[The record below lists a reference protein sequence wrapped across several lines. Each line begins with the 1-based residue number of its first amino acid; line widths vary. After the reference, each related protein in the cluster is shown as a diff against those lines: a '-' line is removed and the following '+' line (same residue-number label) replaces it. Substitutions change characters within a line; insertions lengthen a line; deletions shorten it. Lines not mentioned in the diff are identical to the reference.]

1 MSPILHIAANEL
13 RLLARARVAQ
23 LAIALVVALSAVAA
37 LTAITQGQENREIR
51 SRFQAQADREFDG
64 QPARHPHRM
73 VHYGH
78 FVFRP
83 LPALAGFDPGVD
95 AFTGSTLFLEGHRQ
109 NSANFGDVRQSS
121 LLVRFGQLTPAFV
134 IQALGPLVLI
144 FLGFG
149 AIARERDSGLLRLHF
164 AQGVRA
170 GQVVLGKAAALS
182 VVAGLILAPALI
194 ALAWLTVFAGAV
206 PAAALMLAVG
216 YAAYLLVWVLATTS
230 ISALAPS
237 SRTALASLV
246 AAWALSA
253 ILAPRLATD
262 IALLAAPQPTR
273 LETDIAIQRDLK
285 KIGDSH
291 NPDDPYFTAFRASVL
306 KTYGVARVEDL
317 PVNYRGLIAME
328 GERLT
333 SALFETY
340 AERQFADQK
349 RQSGLALALG
359 GVSPTLAVRSLSMAA
374 SGTDLEGH
382 RRFLRQ
388 AEAYRY
394 AIVQR
399 LNRLQAERLTYSDDS
414 NRNSDPEAGRRVRI
428 DPGAWR
434 QTPDFIYRPASTAE
448 SLAASTPGLLLLGA
462 WLALAGGLAWAASR
476 RLERAGS

>member
-1 MSPILHIAANEL
+1 MSPILRIAANEL

-37 LTAITQGQENREIR
+37 LTAISQGRESQEIR

-164 AQGVRA
+164 AQGVKA

-182 VVAGLILAPALI
+182 VAAGLILAPALI

-206 PAAALMLAVG
+206 PAAALMLAAG

-434 QTPDFIYRPASTAE
+434 QTPDFVYRPASTAE

-462 WLALAGGLAWAASR
+462 WLALAGGLAWAARR
-476 RLERAGS
+476 RLERAGA

>member
-1 MSPILHIAANEL
+1 MSPVLRIAANEL
-13 RLLARARVAQ
+13 RLLARTRVAQ
-23 LAIALVVALSAVAA
+23 IAVALVVALSAVAA
-37 LTAITQGQENREIR
+37 LTAISQGRESQEIR

-144 FLGFG
+144 FIGFG
-149 AIARERDSGLLRLHF
+149 ALARERESGLLRLHL
-164 AQGVRA
+164 AQGVGARQVLA
-170 GQVVLGKAAALS
+170 GKVVALAA
-182 VVAGLILAPALI
+182 VAGLILAPALI
-194 ALAWLTVFAGAV
+194 ALVWLALFGGA
-206 PAAALMLAVG
+206 PAPAVAMLAGG
-216 YAAYLLVWVLATTS
+216 YAVYLLVWVLITTS
-230 ISALAPS
+230 VSALAPS
-237 SRTALASLV
+237 SRSALALLV
-246 AAWALSA
+246 AGWAVSA

-262 IALLAAPQPTR
+262 IALAAMPQASR

-285 KIGDSH
+285 TIGDSH
-291 NPDDPYFTAFRASVL
+291 NPDDPHFNAFRASVL
-306 KTYGVARVEDL
+306 KSYGVSRVEDL

-333 SALFETY
+333 SALFDRY
-340 AERQFADQK
+340 AERQFAGQ
-349 RQSGLALALG
+349 REQSRMALMLGLA
-359 GVSPTLAVRSLSMAA
+359 SPTLAVRSLSMAA
-374 SGTDLEGH
+374 SGADLEGH
-382 RRFLRQ
+382 RRFLQQ

-394 AIVQR
+394 TIVQR
-399 LNRLQAERLTYSDDS
+399 LNRLQAEALTFSDDT
-414 NRNSDPEAGRRVRI
+414 NRNRDPEAGRRVRI

-434 QTPDFIYRPASTAE
+434 RTPDFVYRPASTAE
-448 SLAASTPGLLLLGA
+448 ALTAALPGLALLGLWAGLAGSLAWGA
-462 WLALAGGLAWAASR
+462 GR
-476 RLERAGS
+476 RLERGAG

>member
-1 MSPILHIAANEL
+1 MSPVLRIATNEL
-13 RLLARARVAQ
+13 RVLARARVAQ

-434 QTPDFIYRPASTAE
+434 QTPDFVYRPASTAE

>member
-1 MSPILHIAANEL
+1 MSPILRIAANEL

-37 LTAITQGQENREIR
+37 LTAISQGQESQEIR

-182 VVAGLILAPALI
+182 VAAGLILAPALI

-206 PAAALMLAVG
+206 PAAALMLAAG

-414 NRNSDPEAGRRVRI
+414 NRNSDPAAGRRVRI
-428 DPGAWR
+428 DPEAWR
-434 QTPDFIYRPASTAE
+434 QTPDFVYRPASTAE

-462 WLALAGGLAWAASR
+462 WMALASGLAWAASR

>member
-1 MSPILHIAANEL
+1 MSPVLRIATNEL
-13 RLLARARVAQ
+13 RVLARARVAQ
-23 LAIALVVALSAVAA
+23 LAIALVVALSAIAA
-37 LTAITQGQENREIR
+37 LTAITQGLESQEIR

-206 PAAALMLAVG
+206 PAAALMLAAG
-216 YAAYLLVWVLATTS
+216 YVAYLLVWVLATTS

-434 QTPDFIYRPASTAE
+434 QTPDFVYRPASTTE

>member
-1 MSPILHIAANEL
+1 MSPILRIAANEL

-194 ALAWLTVFAGAV
+194 ALAWLTIFAGAV
-206 PAAALMLAVG
+206 PAAALMLAAG

-434 QTPDFIYRPASTAE
+434 QTPDFVYRPASTAE

>member
-1 MSPILHIAANEL
+1 MSPVLRIATNEL
-13 RLLARARVAQ
+13 RVLARARVAQ

-37 LTAITQGQENREIR
+37 LTAITQGQESQEIR

-206 PAAALMLAVG
+206 PAAALMLAAG

-414 NRNSDPEAGRRVRI
+414 NRNSNPEAGRRVRI

-434 QTPDFIYRPASTAE
+434 QTPDFVYRPASTAE

>member
-1 MSPILHIAANEL
+1 MSPVLRIATNEL
-13 RLLARARVAQ
+13 RVLARARVAQ

-37 LTAITQGQENREIR
+37 LTAITQGQESQEIR

-206 PAAALMLAVG
+206 PAAALMLAAG

-388 AEAYRY
+388 TEAYRY

-434 QTPDFIYRPASTAE
+434 QTPDFVYRPASTAE

>member
-1 MSPILHIAANEL
+1 MSPILRIAANEL

-37 LTAITQGQENREIR
+37 LTAITQGQESQEIR

-206 PAAALMLAVG
+206 PAAALMLAAG

-349 RQSGLALALG
+349 RQSGLALVLG

-434 QTPDFIYRPASTAE
+434 QTPDFVYRPASTAE

>member
-1 MSPILHIAANEL
+1 MSPVLRIATNEL
-13 RLLARARVAQ
+13 RVLARARVAQ

-206 PAAALMLAVG
+206 PAAALMLAAG

>member
-206 PAAALMLAVG
+206 PAAALMLAAG

-340 AERQFADQK
+340 AERQFADQR

-434 QTPDFIYRPASTAE
+434 QTPDFVYRPASTAE